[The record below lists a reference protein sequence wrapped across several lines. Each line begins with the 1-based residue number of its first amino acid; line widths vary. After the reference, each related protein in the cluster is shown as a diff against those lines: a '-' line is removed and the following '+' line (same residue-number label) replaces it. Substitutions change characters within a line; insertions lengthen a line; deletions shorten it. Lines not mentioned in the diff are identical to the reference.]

1 MRVEMLRRRLDGFAT
16 SISRLVFQFEV
27 GNVLTR
33 PMMLEKFHRILAIF
47 AMRKAS
53 VESNP
58 RWPLLRAMRP
68 VAEWRSLLFNWH
80 GATSDPSSREA
91 YCRAAVSPQPSCMPL
106 KCSCALWAGAVWGQG
121 VLSLVRAMRPI
132 AEWRSFLFN

>member
-1 MRVEMLRRRLDGFAT
+1 MRVEMLRRRLDSFAT

-68 VAEWRSLLFNWH
+68 VAEWRS
-80 GATSDPSSREA
+80 
-91 YCRAAVSPQPSCMPL
+91 
-106 KCSCALWAGAVWGQG
+106 
-121 VLSLVRAMRPI
+121 
-132 AEWRSFLFN
+132 FLFN

>member
-33 PMMLEKFHRILAIF
+33 PMMLEKLHRILAIF

-58 RWPLLRAMRP
+58 RWPLLQAMRP
-68 VAEWRSLLFNWH
+68 VAEWRS
-80 GATSDPSSREA
+80 
-91 YCRAAVSPQPSCMPL
+91 
-106 KCSCALWAGAVWGQG
+106 
-121 VLSLVRAMRPI
+121 
-132 AEWRSFLFN
+132 FLFN

>member
-1 MRVEMLRRRLDGFAT
+1 MLVEMLRRRLDGFAA

-33 PMMLEKFHRILAIF
+33 PVMLEKLHRILAIF

-68 VAEWRSLLFNWH
+68 
-80 GATSDPSSREA
+80 
-91 YCRAAVSPQPSCMPL
+91 
-106 KCSCALWAGAVWGQG
+106 
-121 VLSLVRAMRPI
+121 I
-132 AEWRSFLFN
+132 AEWRSGLANKQEVVPDRRAARPSAERR

>member
-68 VAEWRSLLFNWH
+68 VAEWRSYYSTNMKSHQTGEPWH
-80 GATSDPSSREA
+80 L
-91 YCRAAVSPQPSCMPL
+91 SCHGGKTPAKPHVPRVPPRPM
-106 KCSCALWAGAVWGQG
+106 GAVWGAG
-121 VLSLVRAMRPI
+121 GHPLPKSVARTESWP
-132 AEWRSFLFN
+132 

>member
-1 MRVEMLRRRLDGFAT
+1 MRVEMLRRRLDSFAT

-33 PMMLEKFHRILAIF
+33 PMMLEKLHRILAIF

-68 VAEWRSLLFNWH
+68 VAEWRS
-80 GATSDPSSREA
+80 
-91 YCRAAVSPQPSCMPL
+91 
-106 KCSCALWAGAVWGQG
+106 
-121 VLSLVRAMRPI
+121 
-132 AEWRSFLFN
+132 FLFN